1 MKYEEPQ
8 KITALGVVIF
18 SFISLLLGL
27 ALIALVDVL
36 SAFLV
41 LKTSL
46 PESFLKVGSVLGC
59 GIGLITATAFLTA
72 RGKVK
77 GIVAAGILSACLI
90 IIKIL
95 GNAALK
101 LGGYFTWNGFIGIL
115 FVVVFCLIGGVLGS
129 SLKKR

>member
-46 PESFLKVGSVLGC
+46 PE
-59 GIGLITATAFLTA
+59 
-72 RGKVK
+72 
-77 GIVAAGILSACLI
+77 
-90 IIKIL
+90 
-95 GNAALK
+95 N
-101 LGGYFTWNGFIGIL
+101 
-115 FVVVFCLIGGVLGS
+115 GS
-129 SLKKR
+129 SIRI